1 MAVALARGDG
11 TGAARA
17 CCRFGLIAVS
27 ILFLS
32 GITFSAHAEAGAGR
46 AIGPS
51 AALPPEVKPTTVRT
65 IIVADYYPY
74 TYIDKDGRASGF
86 TVDLMQEVAEVMG
99 LGLEIRAD
107 TWDVAL
113 QALKDGR
120 IDFLPMM
127 AYSKE
132 RDLGFDFS
140 PAHTIAY
147 DALFARKGEAAPRT
161 LEDLR
166 GKRVVVLLND
176 LAHQYLKGSGMFD
189 PAFLLPMPTMPDLLR
204 ALASGKGDVAIMP
217 KLVGLL
223 LARNLGLT
231 NIGTAPAIV
240 DAYTRPFSFAV
251 KEGNAIL
258 LDRLSQGLA
267 ILKSTGRYNAI
278 YRKWFGII
286 EPAGLSPATV
296 FKYIGGVVAFFLVAG
311 AILLLWTFSLRRQVA
326 ARTGKLVEE
335 IGMRKR
341 IEEELNRNEEKLLLS
356 LSEKEVLLREVHHR
370 VKNNLSI
377 ISSLLDLQTSVIQT
391 PTEALLAFQ
400 YTRDR
405 IMAMALVHDELYKTK
420 DYAHVDMGAYLDR
433 LAKQILE
440 AYEAS
445 DRISLTTRAE
455 DIKLSVSASIPLG
468 LIVNEIVTNSL
479 RHAFPE
485 DRSGQIEILLGHSE
499 GGFYELDVRDDGIG
513 LPKSLKAEE
522 SPSLGLTLVRL
533 LVAQIDGSLVFAE
546 GGGTRFRMN
555 FPNPYE
561 RTAS

>member
-1 MAVALARGDG
+1 MRVAVALARGDG

-17 CCRFGLIAVS
+17 CCRIGLIAVS
-27 ILFLS
+27 ILFLF

-46 AIGPS
+46 ATGPS
-51 AALPPEVKPTTVRT
+51 AALPPEAKLATVST

-99 LGLEIRAD
+99 LDLEIRAD

-113 QALKDGR
+113 QALKGSS

-132 RDLGFDFS
+132 RDLEFDFS

-147 DALFARKGEAAPRT
+147 DAFFARKGETSPRNFG
-161 LEDLR
+161 DLR
-166 GKRVVVLLND
+166 GKRLVVLLND
-176 LAHQYLKGSGMFD
+176 LAHQYLRGSGLID
-189 PAFLLPMPTMPDLLR
+189 PAFLLPMPTMPDVLR
-204 ALASGKGDVAIMP
+204 ALASGKADVAIMP

-223 LARNLGLT
+223 LARELGLT

-251 KEGNAIL
+251 NKGNAIL

-267 ILKSTGRYNAI
+267 ILKSTERYDAL
-278 YRKWFGII
+278 YRKWFGVI
-286 EPAGLSPATV
+286 EPAGVSPASV
-296 FKYIGGVVAFFLVAG
+296 FKYIVGVIAFFLVSG
-311 AILLLWTFSLRRQVA
+311 SILLLWTLSLRRQVA
-326 ARTGKLVEE
+326 VRTGKLVEE

-341 IEEELNRNEEKLLLS
+341 IEEELNRNEERLLLS

-391 PTEALLAFQ
+391 PAEALTAFR

-405 IMAMALVHDELYKTK
+405 IMAMALVHEELYKAK
-420 DYAHVDMGAYLDR
+420 DYAHVDMNDYLDR
-433 LAKQILE
+433 LARQILE
-440 AYEAS
+440 TYETKA
-445 DRISLTTRAE
+445 RIHLTTGAE
-455 DIKLSVSASIPLG
+455 GIQLSVSTSIALG
-468 LIVNEIVTNSL
+468 LIINELVTNSL

-485 DRSGQIEILLGHSE
+485 DRPGRIEILLRHSQE
-499 GGFYELDVRDDGIG
+499 GFYELTVKDDGIG
-513 LPKSLKAEE
+513 LPGNLWTEE

-533 LVAQIDGSLVFAE
+533 LVTQIDGSLVFAD
-546 GGGTRFRMN
+546 GGGTLCRVN
-555 FPNPYE
+555 FPEPSE
-561 RTAS
+561 